1 MSSAPFAAESRR
13 RQPDSEQFGMEL
25 MRNGRKRV
33 VITGLGVV
41 SPLGNK
47 DEFWDAIAAG
57 KSGIRKLQ
65 NIEADHLNVRI
76 GAEVLGFD
84 SSRYIPP
91 KQARRMGRATQFAI
105 VAAVMAVEDAGLT
118 IDKMSDLGNRVATVI
133 GSTLGSYEVGESGI
147 KVWRDSGYKR
157 ANPMSIVNALP
168 NMPGHYVSKM
178 MNAVGPL
185 ITPSVACATG
195 IQAVGEASD
204 LIQLGKC
211 DMAIAGAI
219 DAVMFDY
226 ILAGF
231 SATRALTREYN
242 DAPEQASRPFDA
254 NRSGFVLGEGG
265 AVFIMESLESA
276 LSRDAKIYAE
286 MLGYA
291 ASSDAYHVAAPD
303 PEGGGAKRSM
313 QWALEDAKIPADE
326 IEYINAHGSSTQA
339 NDAIETAAVKQV
351 FGECAYKIPVTST
364 KSMIGHTMAGCG
376 SLELTACLMTL
387 EREILHPTV
396 NYETPDPD
404 CDLDYVPNVAR
415 DVPGIRILMS
425 NSFGLGGQNASV
437 VLRRV

>member
-1 MSSAPFAAESRR
+1 
-13 RQPDSEQFGMEL
+13 MEL

-57 KSGIRKLQ
+57 RSGIRKLR
-65 NIEADHLNVRI
+65 NIETDHLNVKI

-91 KQARRMGRATQFAI
+91 KQARRMGRAAQFAI

-118 IDKMSDLGNRVATVI
+118 IDRMSDMGNRVATVI

-185 ITPSVACATG
+185 VTPSVACATG

-211 DMAIAGAI
+211 DMAIAGAV

-254 NRSGFVLGEGG
+254 DRSGFVLGEGG

-276 LSRDAKIYAE
+276 ISRDATMYAE
-286 MLGYA
+286 VLGYA

-303 PEGGGAKRSM
+303 PNGGGAKRSM
-313 QWALEDAKIPADE
+313 QWALDDAKVPTSE

-351 FGECAYKIPVTST
+351 FGDDAYSIPVTST
-364 KSMIGHTMAGCG
+364 KSMIGHAMAGCG
-376 SLELTACLMTL
+376 SLELSACLMTL
-387 EREILHPTV
+387 KREILHPTI
-396 NYETPDPD
+396 NYETPDPA

-415 DVPGIRILMS
+415 DVPSIRTLMS

>member
-1 MSSAPFAAESRR
+1 
-13 RQPDSEQFGMEL
+13 MEL

-57 KSGIRKLQ
+57 KSGIRKLR
-65 NIEADHLNVRI
+65 NIETDHLNVKI

-118 IDKMSDLGNRVATVI
+118 IDTMSDMGNRVATVI

-178 MNAVGPL
+178 MKAVGPL
-185 ITPSVACATG
+185 VTPSVACATG

-211 DMAIAGAI
+211 DMAIAGAV

-276 LSRDAKIYAE
+276 LSRDANIYAE
-286 MLGYA
+286 ILGYA

-313 QWALEDAKIPADE
+313 QWALEDAKVQASD

-351 FGECAYKIPVTST
+351 FGEYAFSIPVTST
-364 KSMIGHTMAGCG
+364 KSMIGHAMAGCG
-376 SLELTACLMTL
+376 SLELSACLMTL
-387 EREILHPTV
+387 ERKLLHPTV

-415 DVPGIRILMS
+415 EVPDLRTLMS

-437 VLRRV
+437 VLRRI

>member
-1 MSSAPFAAESRR
+1 M
-13 RQPDSEQFGMEL
+13 DM

-47 DEFWDAIAAG
+47 VEFWDAITAG
-57 KSGIRKLQ
+57 KSGIRRLQ
-65 NIEADHLNVRI
+65 NIEADHLNVQI

-91 KQARRMGRATQFAI
+91 KQARRMGRATQFAV

-118 IDKMSDLGNRVATVI
+118 IDRVSDRGQRVATII

-147 KVWRDSGYKR
+147 KVWRDSGYRR

-195 IQAVGEASD
+195 IQAVGEATD

-231 SATRALTREYN
+231 SATRALTRKYN

-265 AVFIMESLESA
+265 AVFIIESLESA
-276 LSRDAKIYAE
+276 ISRDANIYAE
-286 MLGYA
+286 ILGYA

-303 PEGGGAKRSM
+303 PQGGGAKRSM
-313 QWALEDAKIPADE
+313 QWALDDAKVPTGE
-326 IEYINAHGSSTQA
+326 IEYINAHGSSTPA
-339 NDAIETAAVKQV
+339 NDAIETAAVKHV
-351 FGECAYKIPVTST
+351 FGEDAYKIPVTST
-364 KSMIGHTMAGCG
+364 KSMIGHAMAGCG
-376 SLELTACLMTL
+376 SLELSACLMTL
-387 EREILHPTV
+387 EREVLHPTV
-396 NYETPDPD
+396 NYDTPDPA
-404 CDLDYVPNVAR
+404 CDLDYVPNTAR
-415 DVPGIRILMS
+415 DVPGIRTLMS

>member
-1 MSSAPFAAESRR
+1 
-13 RQPDSEQFGMEL
+13 MEL

-57 KSGIRKLQ
+57 RSGIRRLR
-65 NIEADHLNVRI
+65 NIETDHLNVKI
-76 GAEVLGFD
+76 GAEVLEFD

-118 IDKMSDLGNRVATVI
+118 IDIMSDTGNRVATVI

-147 KVWRDSGYKR
+147 KVWRDSGYRR

-211 DMAIAGAI
+211 DMAIVGAV

-226 ILAGF
+226 IIAGF

-242 DAPEQASRPFDA
+242 DAPARASRPFDA

-265 AVFIMESLESA
+265 AVFIIESLECA
-276 LSRDAKIYAE
+276 TSRDAKIYAE
-286 MLGYA
+286 ILGYA

-313 QWALEDAKIPADE
+313 QWALDDAKVPASE

-339 NDAIETAAVKQV
+339 NDAIETAAVKHV
-351 FGECAYKIPVTST
+351 FGENAYKIPVTST
-364 KSMIGHTMAGCG
+364 KSMIGHAMAGCG
-376 SLELTACLMTL
+376 SLELSACLMTL

-396 NYETPDPD
+396 NYETPDPA

-415 DVPGIRILMS
+415 EVHGIRTLMS